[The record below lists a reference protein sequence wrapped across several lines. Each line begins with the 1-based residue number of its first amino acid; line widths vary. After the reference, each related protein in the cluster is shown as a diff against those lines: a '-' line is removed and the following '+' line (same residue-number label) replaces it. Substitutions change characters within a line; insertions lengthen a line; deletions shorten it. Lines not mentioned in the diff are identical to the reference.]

1 MLWISR
7 ISGLPGSIPA
17 SFSIGMRRSPN
28 ASNCSRE
35 SQISLTTNLP
45 SDLKATWNSSP
56 SGSQSPD
63 FSSWRMVSSYCSV
76 VTSDVGAKR
85 TRKLV
90 LRASMTGAAD
100 GLVVAIDGLL
110 RVSAPDRADLQ
121 PSTSYRVAWRA
132 RILSQRALTNI
143 SPISTP
149 RALTVRG
156 HSGTLVQATLVSLE
170 PKVRTTVPPGYETDP
185 PEASARA

>member
-1 MLWISR
+1 
-7 ISGLPGSIPA
+7 
-17 SFSIGMRRSPN
+17 MRRSPN

-35 SQISLTTNLP
+35 SQISLTLNLP
-45 SDLKATWNSSP
+45 SDLKATWYSSP

-76 VTSDVGAKR
+76 VTWDVGAKR

-121 PSTSYRVAWRA
+121 PSTSNRVAWRA
-132 RILSQRALTNI
+132 RILSQKAIRNVSAFSRA
-143 SPISTP
+143 
-149 RALTVRG
+149 RAFSSQG
-156 HSGTLVQATLVSLE
+156 HSGTLAQATVSYPQAMFE
-170 PKVRTTVPPGYETDP
+170 R
-185 PEASARA
+185 SR

>member
-1 MLWISR
+1 MLWISS
-7 ISGLPGSIPA
+7 ISGLPGSIPT
-17 SFSIGMRRSPN
+17 SFSTGMRRSPN
-28 ASNCSRE
+28 ASNWSRE
-35 SQISLTTNLP
+35 SQISLTLTLP
-45 SDLKATWNSSP
+45 SDLKATWYSSP

-63 FSSWRMVSSYCSV
+63 FSSWRIVASYCSV

-85 TRKLV
+85 TSKLV

-100 GLVVAIDGLL
+100 GLVVAIHGLL

-132 RILSQRALTNI
+132 RILSQKALTNI
-143 SPISTP
+143 PPIAAP

-156 HSGTLVQATLVSLE
+156 H
-170 PKVRTTVPPGYETDP
+170 PGALAQPTDP
-185 PEASARA
+185 APEWSVGLDGRSFGAP